1 MAELEPHLKFERD
14 GDVVILTMNNPRRRN
29 ALTPQMITLMAQAW
43 DEIDANDGIRAAIL
57 TGEGSSYCVGGD
69 LADGWMVR
77 ESQAGSVD

>member
-43 DEIDANDGIRAAIL
+43 DQDR
-57 TGEGSSYCVGGD
+57 
-69 LADGWMVR
+69 R
-77 ESQAGSVD
+77 Q